1 MSEAC
6 PERSRRAGPERKS
19 KGRRVTLFTKGECGL
34 CAEAEELLRRLQKR
48 IRFQLEIVDI
58 QEDMAIYDRYK
69 DRVPVVAVDG
79 KEVAA
84 APIDGRRL
92 AAAVSAP

>member
-1 MSEAC
+1 M
-6 PERSRRAGPERKS
+6 
-19 KGRRVTLFTKGECGL
+19 TLFTKRECGL
-34 CAEAEELLRRLQKR
+34 CEGAEELLRRLQKR

-84 APIDGRRL
+84 APIDERRL

>member
-1 MSEAC
+1 M
-6 PERSRRAGPERKS
+6 
-19 KGRRVTLFTKGECGL
+19 TLFTKGECGL
-34 CAEAEELLRRLQKR
+34 CEEAEELLRRLQKR

-58 QEDMAIYDRYK
+58 QEDMAIYDRYR

-79 KEVAA
+79 REVAA

-92 AAAVSAP
+92 EAAVSAP